1 MIVPRQIVRK
11 MIGSGKYTINCLMLR
26 TIVAI
31 FAFLTATVVANKV
44 PNPNYADALT
54 KSILFFEGQRSGK
67 LPPNQRMTWRKDSA
81 LLDGADKGV
90 STCKIYDTPSYLNLC
105 VLLYSNSLRHV

>member
-1 MIVPRQIVRK
+1 
-11 MIGSGKYTINCLMLR
+11 MIGSVNYQVLTATFVC
-26 TIVAI
+26 
-31 FAFLTATVVANKV
+31 LTATVVAIKV

-90 STCKIYDTPSYLNLC
+90 SIHNI
-105 VLLYSNSLRHV
+105 